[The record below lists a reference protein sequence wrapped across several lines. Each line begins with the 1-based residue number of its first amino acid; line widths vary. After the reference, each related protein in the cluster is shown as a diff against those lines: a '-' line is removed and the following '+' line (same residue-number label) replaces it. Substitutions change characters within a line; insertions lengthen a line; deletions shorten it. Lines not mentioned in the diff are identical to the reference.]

1 MKRLA
6 SPLSQIIKKGMFEIA
21 NLKDKENKEELLTFK
36 DKVLDDFKQLLEDLC
51 DTNHKKSALISYWL
65 NDYKR
70 YLSSEDKFSP
80 KNLVKYKRGTI
91 VKVNLGFNLGNEQ
104 GGLHYCVVLNKND
117 TVNIPILNVV
127 PLSSLKDKHKSIHY
141 TNVNL
146 GNEIYSKT
154 KLKLDQK
161 IEFLEADLTIIKSLQ
176 DILENIIKIT
186 SKSAPISNKNLLC
199 VYSSLKDPV
208 EEFNN
213 IVNNLHVKPNFEP
226 ILDADSNIDS
236 TAFLS
241 KLSRYTEVT
250 GHLATNAS
258 KQLPLLKKLLKE
270 IMGMKEGS
278 IAHVDQITTISKMR
292 IYNPKSSYDTL
303 HDVRLSNE
311 SLTLIDNK
319 IKELFTY

>member
-1 MKRLA
+1 
-6 SPLSQIIKKGMFEIA
+6 MFKIA

-36 DKVLDDFKQLLEDLC
+36 DNVLDDFKQLLEDLC
-51 DTNHKKSALISYWL
+51 EINHKKSALIAYWI
-65 NDYKR
+65 NDYKN
-70 YLSSEDKFSP
+70 YLSNEDNFRPQK
-80 KNLVKYKRGTI
+80 LVKYKRGAI
-91 VKVNLGFNLGNEQ
+91 IKVNLGFNLGNEQ
-104 GGLHYCVVLNKND
+104 GGLHYCVVLNKSD
-117 TVNIPILNVV
+117 TVNAPILNVV
-127 PLSSLKDKHKSIHY
+127 PLSSVKDKHKKIHY
-141 TNVNL
+141 TNVDL
-146 GNEIYSKT
+146 GNEIYSNT

-199 VYSSLKDPV
+199 VYSSLKDPI

-226 ILDADSNIDS
+226 ILDADSSIDS
-236 TAFLS
+236 TVFLS